1 MAKGFPGMGGKNM
14 NQMMKQMQKLQKDME
29 KMQDS
34 LNEQEIESSV
44 GGGVVKAKVNG
55 QKELLDITIDPVA
68 VDPDDVE
75 TLEDLVIAAVNQA
88 MEKADQNAEKEMG
101 KLTGGLNLPGMF

>member
-14 NQMMKQMQKLQKDME
+14 NQMMKQMQKLQRDME

-44 GGGVVKAKVNG
+44 GGGVVKAVVNG
-55 QKELLDITIDPVA
+55 QKQLLDIVIDPVA
-68 VDPDDVE
+68 VDPEDVE
-75 TLEDLVIAAVNQA
+75 TLQDLVIAAVNQA
-88 MEKADQNAEKEMG
+88 MEKADKNAEKEMG
-101 KLTGGLNLPGMF
+101 KLTGGMNLPGMF